1 MGCTSRR
8 GQNQNGPLLFEGIR
22 YFQRKMCNR
31 KSFGCV
37 SKPSARRTRVKLRRV
52 NCDFSKAYPPNGDE
66 KRWWDR
72 LKAAMGTTSSEF
84 VNATLV
90 RGGRFDTPEQ
100 MAGGLYEGLAS

>member
-1 MGCTSRR
+1 MGEGDASSLCQGDRRMSDSVPAPTS
-8 GQNQNGPLLFEGIR
+8 P
-22 YFQRKMCNR
+22 
-31 KSFGCV
+31 V
-37 SKPSARRTRVKLRRV
+37 SKLSARRTRVKLRRV
-52 NCDFSKAYPPNGDE
+52 DCNFSKPYPPNGDE